1 MDKKKSD
8 PKQNSSSDI
17 KQADAPPL
25 VEDAGN
31 MMFAFI
37 HFVMNLFFFMAAYV
51 NLNDP
56 DAEIWVTLYAFAAI
70 IAFATALNMV
80 HMLPAIPAIIPLF
93 ILTISG
99 IWSYYLSQE
108 IEYPSNLWEFFET
121 EQGREIGGLAM
132 LGFEM
137 LLIVLTQLFASGKS
151 GSSSFLM
158 TSIYWGFFSVV
169 VYAFYATF
177 FLQPDMNKRLQVPHC
192 KGSIYE

>member
-1 MDKKKSD
+1 
-8 PKQNSSSDI
+8 
-17 KQADAPPL
+17 
-25 VEDAGN
+25 
-31 MMFAFI
+31 
-37 HFVMNLFFFMAAYV
+37 MAAYV

-121 EQGREIGGLAM
+121 EQGMDCIRFDDDCRKRNWRTCNAWLRNVTHR
-132 LGFEM
+132 FN
-137 LLIVLTQLFASGKS
+137 
-151 GSSSFLM
+151 
-158 TSIYWGFFSVV
+158 SIICFW
-169 VYAFYATF
+169 
-177 FLQPDMNKRLQVPHC
+177 K
-192 KGSIYE
+192 KWIK